1 MNIYTSILFL
11 QDFQTDPHEIDDR
24 GRAFAQGY
32 GNRIASA
39 QAFPPLGH
47 AIFERNN
54 DAFAEDLCTAGA
66 CG

>member
-47 AIFERNN
+47 AVVERNE
-54 DAFAEDLCTAGA
+54 AFAEELCTAGA